1 MNKKDFCCLKSRWSA
16 QLESVLSPSSMANR
30 TRRGVTQVSRR
41 KTKTIMRG
49 LAFGFSNEIGGDE
62 FGYG

>member
-1 MNKKDFCCLKSRWSA
+1 
-16 QLESVLSPSSMANR
+16 MANR
-30 TRRGVTQVSRR
+30 TRRDVTQVSRR

-49 LAFGFSNEIGGDE
+49 LAFGISKEISEDE